1 MNTFVHDLRY
11 ALRMLA
17 KSPAFSLIAILT
29 LGLAIGANSAIFSVV
44 NAVLLRPLPYPQSE
58 QLVRIF
64 GTQPT
69 LDEAPTSPAN
79 FLEWKEENQVF
90 ERIGT
95 YVGQGFNLLGGDK
108 PERVIG
114 ARVSADLLQLLR
126 VQPALGRLFTNDED
140 QEGRGQVVVLS
151 YDFWRSRF
159 AGDPNTLR
167 QTITL
172 NDQSYTV
179 IGVMPKGYAF
189 PSARTQVWVPV
200 AFNAAERK
208 TRDTNFIEVVARLKP
223 GVSIEQARAN
233 MNAIAQSQAERYPT
247 TNTGIGAKVI
257 SLHEQTVGDVRPMLI
272 VLLGAV
278 AFVLLIACA
287 NIANLLL
294 ARAAARQREMAI
306 RGALGASRSRVVR
319 LLLTESVLLAV
330 VGGAVGL
337 LFATWSLDLLVSLKP
352 ANLPRLAEIGIDRTV
367 FLFTLTISLITGI
380 VFGLVPAWQASKSDL
395 NEGLKESGRGSSGG
409 PRRHRV
415 RALLVVAEVA
425 LSLVLLVG
433 AGLMIRS
440 FSRLL
445 AVDPGFKPDHV
456 LTAFVSLPVSK
467 YPKREEQAA
476 FFDRLIERLRN
487 LPAIGA
493 AGVVSDLPLFGGS
506 STGME
511 IDGRPESLPGQ
522 RPLTD
527 YRLINPDYFAAM
539 GMKLVKGRAF
549 SRYDTDG
556 APGVVII
563 NESLAARFF
572 AGEEP
577 IGKRLGL
584 SGNPRDW
591 REIVGVVGDI
601 RNYGV
606 DADVKPEVYVPFLQN
621 APGYLSGVASA
632 MNVIVRSTSDPSS
645 LASALREQVQALDK
659 DQPVSEIR
667 TMEYYLADSMAQ
679 RRFNMLLL
687 AAFAGLALVLA
698 AVGIYGVIA
707 YTVTQRT
714 HEMGIRIALGA
725 RGGDILRLVFANAMV
740 TTLAGILIGLAAAFA
755 LTRLLQ
761 SLLYQVTA
769 TDPFVF
775 ATIPVLLLVVA
786 GVATYIPARR
796 AMKVNPITAL
806 REP

>member
-1 MNTFVHDLRY
+1 MLTDLRY
-11 ALRMLA
+11 ALRMLV
-17 KSPAFSLIAILT
+17 KSPAFSIIAILT

-64 GTQPT
+64 GSQPQ
-69 LDEAPTSPAN
+69 LALAPTSPAN

-95 YVGQGFNLLGGDK
+95 YVGQGFNLIGGDK

-126 VQPALGRLFTNDED
+126 VQPALGRLFTEEED
-140 QEGRGQVVVLS
+140 QEGRGKVVILS
-151 YDFWRSRF
+151 HEFWRNRF
-159 AGDPNTLR
+159 GGEANTVR

-172 NDQSYTV
+172 NDKPYTV
-179 IGVMPKGYAF
+179 IGVMPPGFAF
-189 PSARTQVWVPV
+189 PGTRTQVWVPI
-200 AFNAAERK
+200 AFNSAERA
-208 TRDTNFIEVVARLKP
+208 TRDTNFIDVIARLKP

-233 MNAIAQSQAERYPT
+233 MNAVAQSQTERYPK
-247 TNTGIGAKVI
+247 TNTGIGVKLI
-257 SLHEQTVGDVRPMLI
+257 SLQEHTVGDVRPMLI

-287 NIANLLL
+287 NVANLLL

-319 LLLTESVLLAV
+319 LLLTESVLLGI
-330 VGGAVGL
+330 VGGAIGL
-337 LFATWSLDLLVSLKP
+337 LLAIWSLDLLVSLKP
-352 ANLPRLAEIGIDRTV
+352 ANLPRLAEIGVNRTV
-367 FLFTLTISLITGI
+367 FLFTFAVSVVTGLL
-380 VFGLVPAWQASKSDL
+380 FGLAPALQASKSDL
-395 NEGLKESGRGSSGG
+395 NEGLKESSRGGTDS
-409 PRRHRV
+409 PRRHRL
-415 RALLVVAEVA
+415 RALLVVSEVA

-445 AVDPGFKPDHV
+445 AVDPGFKADHV
-456 LTAFVSLPVSK
+456 LTAFVSLPDPK
-467 YPKREEQAA
+467 YPKREEQTV
-476 FFDRLIERLRN
+476 FFDRLLERLRN
-487 LPAIGA
+487 MPGVTA
-493 AGVVSDLPLFGGS
+493 AGVISDLPLYGGS
-506 STGME
+506 STGFDV
-511 IDGRPESLPGQ
+511 DGRPEWAPGK

-527 YRLINPDYFAAM
+527 YRMINPDYFAAM

-549 SRYDTDG
+549 SRYDNED

-563 NESLAARFF
+563 NETMAARFF
-572 AGEEP
+572 AGEDP
-577 IGKRLGL
+577 IGQRLDL
-584 SGNPRDW
+584 SGNPKDL
-591 REIVGVVGDI
+591 REIVGVVGDV
-601 RNYGV
+601 RNYGL
-606 DADVKPEVYVPFLQN
+606 DAEVKPEVYVPFLQSRP
-621 APGYLSGVASA
+621 AYLSGLVSA

-645 LASALREQVQALDK
+645 LAPALREQVQALDK

-667 TMEYYLADSMAQ
+667 TMEWYLADSMAQ

-687 AAFAGLALVLA
+687 GAFAGLALVLA

-725 RGGDILRLVFANAMV
+725 RGADILRLIFGQSML
-740 TTLAGILIGLAAAFA
+740 TTLSGIVIGLGAAFG

-761 SLLYQVTA
+761 NLLYQVTA

-775 ATIPVLLLVVA
+775 TSIPFLLLLVA
-786 GVATYIPARR
+786 MLATYIPARR
-796 AMKVNPITAL
+796 AMKVDPITAL

>member
-1 MNTFVHDLRY
+1 MNSMMADLRY
-11 ALRMLA
+11 AVRMLA
-17 KSPAFSLIAILT
+17 KSPVFSLIAVLT
-29 LGLAIGANSAIFSVV
+29 LGLAIGANTAIFSVV

-58 QLVRIF
+58 QLVRVF

-69 LDEAPTSPAN
+69 LGEAPTSPAN
-79 FLEWKEENQVF
+79 FLEWKDENQVF

-95 YVGQGFNLLGGDK
+95 WVGQGFNLLGGDK

-140 QEGRGQVVVLS
+140 KEGRGQVVVLS

-159 AGDPNTLR
+159 AGDPNTVR

-172 NDQSYTV
+172 NDRPYTV
-179 IGVMPKGYAF
+179 VGVMPPGFAF
-189 PSARTQVWVPV
+189 PNTRTQVWVPI
-200 AFNAAERK
+200 AFNAAELA
-208 TRDTNFIEVVARLKP
+208 TRDTNFIDVLARLNP

-233 MNAIAQSQAERYPT
+233 MDAVARSQAERYPQS
-247 TNTGIGAKVI
+247 NSGIGVKIV
-257 SLHEQTVGDVRPMLI
+257 SLQEHMVGDVRPMLI

-278 AFVLLIACA
+278 VFVLLIACA

-319 LLLTESVLLAV
+319 LLLTESIVLAV
-330 VGGAVGL
+330 LGGAVGL
-337 LFATWSLDLLVSLKP
+337 LLAIWSLDLLVSMKP
-352 ANLPRLAEIGIDRTV
+352 ADLPRLAEIGVNRTV
-367 FLFTLTISLITGI
+367 FLFTLAISVITGI
-380 VFGLVPAWQASKSDL
+380 VFGLVPALQASKPDL
-395 NEGLKESGRGSSGG
+395 NEGLKECGRGSSGG

-415 RALLVVAEVA
+415 RAALVVTEIA

-445 AVDPGFKPDHV
+445 AVDPGFKSDNV
-456 LTAFVSLPVSK
+456 LTAFVSLPLSK
-467 YPKREEQAA
+467 YPQHQAQVA
-476 FFDRLIERLRN
+476 FFDGLIERLRN
-487 LPAIGA
+487 LPSVSAT
-493 AGVVSDLPLFGGS
+493 GVVSDLPLFGGS
-506 STGME
+506 STGFSV
-511 IDGRPESLPGQ
+511 DGRPEPLPGQ
-522 RPLTD
+522 RPMTD
-527 YRLINPDYFAAM
+527 YRMITPDYFTAM

-549 SRYDTDG
+549 SRHDTQD

-563 NESLAARFF
+563 NQTMAARFF

-577 IGKRLGL
+577 VGKRIGL
-584 SGNPRDW
+584 SGNPVDW
-591 REIVGVVGDI
+591 REIVGVVGDV
-601 RNYGV
+601 RNYGL
-606 DADVKPEVYVPFLQN
+606 DADVKPEAYVPLQQS
-621 APGYLSGVASA
+621 APEYLSNVASA
-632 MNVIVRSTSDPSS
+632 MNVIVRSPNDSS
-645 LASALREQVQALDK
+645 TLASALREQVQALDK

-667 TMEYYLADSMAQ
+667 TLEWHLADSMAQ

-687 AAFAGLALVLA
+687 GAFAGLALVLA

-707 YTVTQRT
+707 YTVEQRT

-725 RGGDILRLVFANAMV
+725 KGGDILKLVFASAMV
-740 TTLAGILIGLAAAFA
+740 TTLAGIVVGLAAAFG

-775 ATIPVLLLVVA
+775 AVIPILLLAVA
-786 GVATYIPARR
+786 VIATYIPARR
-796 AMKVNPITAL
+796 AMKVDPITAL

>member
-1 MNTFVHDLRY
+1 MADLRY
-11 ALRMLA
+11 AIRMLA

-44 NAVLLRPLPYPQSE
+44 NAVLLRPLPYPHSE
-58 QLVRIF
+58 QLVRVF
-64 GTQPT
+64 GKQPQ
-69 LDEAPTSPAN
+69 LDLAPNSPAN

-114 ARVSADLLQLLR
+114 ARVSADLLQLLD

-140 QEGRGQVVVLS
+140 QEGRGQVVILS
-151 YDFWRSRF
+151 HDFWRNRF
-159 AGDPNTLR
+159 GGDANTVR

-172 NDQSYTV
+172 NDRPYTV
-179 IGVMPKGYAF
+179 IGIMPAGFAF
-189 PSARTQVWVPV
+189 PSTRTQVWVPV

-208 TRDTNFIEVVARLKP
+208 TRDTNFIDVVARLKP

-233 MNAIAQSQAERYPT
+233 MNAVARSQTERYPK
-247 TNTGIGAKVI
+247 TNTGIGVKVV
-257 SLHEQTVGDVRPMLI
+257 SLQEHTVGDVRPMLV

-287 NIANLLL
+287 NMANLLL

-337 LFATWSLDLLVSLKP
+337 LIAIWSLDLLVSLKP
-352 ANLPRLAEIGIDRTV
+352 ANLPRLAEIGVNRTV
-367 FLFTLTISLITGI
+367 FLFTLAVSVLTGLL
-380 VFGLVPAWQASKSDL
+380 FGVAPALQVSKMDL
-395 NEGLKESGRGSSGG
+395 NEGLKESSHGG
-409 PRRHRV
+409 TDSPRRQRM
-415 RALLVVAEVA
+415 RALLVVSEVA

-445 AVDPGFKPDHV
+445 AVDPGFKADHV

-467 YPKREEQAA
+467 YPKREEQTA
-476 FFDRLIERLRN
+476 FFDRLLERLRIV
-487 LPAIGA
+487 PGVSA
-493 AGVVSDLPLFGGS
+493 AGLVTDIPLYGGS
-506 STGME
+506 STGFDVE
-511 IDGRPESLPGQ
+511 GHPEAAPGTRPM
-522 RPLTD
+522 TD
-527 YRLINPDYFAAM
+527 YRLINSDYFSAM

-549 SRYDTDG
+549 SRYDTEA

-563 NESLAARFF
+563 NETMAARYF
-572 AGEEP
+572 AGEDP
-577 IGKRLGL
+577 IGRRLDL
-584 SGNPRDW
+584 SGDPKDL
-591 REIVGVVGDI
+591 REVVGVVGDV

-606 DADVKPEVYVPFLQN
+606 DAEVKPEVYVPFLQS
-621 APGYLSGVASA
+621 APGYLSSVVSA
-632 MNVIVRSTSDPSS
+632 LTIVVRSAIEPTA
-645 LASALREQVQALDK
+645 LAAALREQVQALDK

-667 TMEYYLADSMAQ
+667 TMEWYLGDSMAQ

-687 AAFAGLALVLA
+687 GAFAGLALVLA

-725 RGGDILRLVFANAMV
+725 KGGDILRLVFGNAMA
-740 TTLAGILIGLAAAFA
+740 TTLTGIALGLGAAFA
-755 LTRLLQ
+755 LTRLLR
-761 SLLYQVTA
+761 SLLYQVSP
-769 TDPFVF
+769 TDPVVF
-775 ATIPVLLLVVA
+775 AAIPLLLLSVA
-786 GVATYIPARR
+786 VIATYLPARR
-796 AMKVNPITAL
+796 AMKVDPITAL

>member
-1 MNTFVHDLRY
+1 MLTDFRY
-11 ALRMLA
+11 AIRMLF
-17 KSPAFSLIAILT
+17 KSPAFSLIVILT

-44 NAVLLRPLPYPQSE
+44 DAVLLRPLPYPHSE

-64 GTQPT
+64 GSQPQ
-69 LDEAPTSPAN
+69 LALAPSSPAN

-114 ARVSADLLQLLR
+114 ARVSADLMQLLG
-126 VQPALGRLFTNDED
+126 VQPALGRLFTQEED
-140 QEGRGQVVVLS
+140 QEGRGKVVILS
-151 YDFWRSRF
+151 YEFWRNRF
-159 AGDPNTLR
+159 GGEANTLQ
-167 QTITL
+167 QTIIL
-172 NDQSYTV
+172 NDQPYTV
-179 IGVMPKGYAF
+179 VGVMPAGFAF
-189 PSARTQVWVPV
+189 PGTRTQVWVPV

-223 GVSIEQARAN
+223 GVSIEQAQAN
-233 MNAIAQSQAERYPT
+233 MNAVARSQTERYPK
-247 TNTGIGAKVI
+247 TNTGIGVKVV
-257 SLHEQTVGDVRPMLI
+257 SLQEHIVGDVRPMLV

-287 NIANLLL
+287 NVANLLL

-337 LFATWSLDLLVSLKP
+337 LLAIWSLDLLVSLKP
-352 ANLPRLAEIGIDRTV
+352 ANLPRLAEIGINRTV
-367 FLFTLTISLITGI
+367 FLFTLAISILTGLL
-380 VFGLVPAWQASKSDL
+380 FGVAPALQASKMDL
-395 NEGLKESGRGSSGG
+395 NEGLKESSRGGTVS
-409 PRRHRV
+409 PRRHRM
-415 RALLVVAEVA
+415 RALLVVSEVA

-445 AVDPGFKPDHV
+445 AVDPGFKADHV

-467 YPKREEQAA
+467 YPRREAQTA
-476 FFDRLIERLRN
+476 FFDRLLERLRN
-487 LPAIGA
+487 VPGVSA
-493 AGVVSDLPLFGGS
+493 AGVVTDIPLYGGS
-506 STGME
+506 STGFDVE
-511 IDGRPESLPGQ
+511 GRPEAAPGT
-522 RPLTD
+522 RAMTD
-527 YRLINPDYFAAM
+527 YRLINSDYFSAM

-549 SRYDTDG
+549 SRYDTEA
-556 APGVVII
+556 APGVVIM
-563 NESLAARFF
+563 NETMAARYF
-572 AGEEP
+572 AGEDP
-577 IGKRLGL
+577 IGRRLDL
-584 SGNPRDW
+584 SGNPKDL
-591 REIVGVVGDI
+591 REIVGVVADV

-606 DADVKPEVYVPFLQN
+606 DADVKPEVYVPFLQS
-621 APGYLSGVASA
+621 APDYLSGVVSA
-632 MNVIVRSTSDPSS
+632 MTIVVRSAIEPTA
-645 LASALREQVQALDK
+645 LGATLREQVQALDK

-667 TMEYYLADSMAQ
+667 TMEYYLADSMSQ

-687 AAFAGLALVLA
+687 GVFAGLALVLA

-707 YTVTQRT
+707 YNVTQRT

-725 RGGDILRLVFANAMV
+725 RGADILRLVFANSMV
-740 TTLAGILIGLAAAFA
+740 TTLAGIVIGLAAAFA

-786 GVATYIPARR
+786 AVATYIPARR
-796 AMKVNPITAL
+796 AMKVDPITAL